1 MGHIKTVKSLLLAGL
16 FCSSASISAYAAT
29 EFNANTFF
37 PATHPLAKHGYVEWA
52 ESLKASSNGE
62 LVAKVLQALSYFQL
76 APACLG

>member
-1 MGHIKTVKSLLLAGL
+1 MKHIKTVKNLLLATL
-16 FCSSASISAYAAT
+16 FCSGASISAYAST

-62 LVAKVLQALSYFQL
+62 LVAKVFI
-76 APACLG
+76 PCLESS